1 VLLRLVNMYHKP
13 YLLYGAKVVNWTSPE
28 LSRMNYAY
36 NSALCRFYKIS
47 FNSLDVIYA
56 YSNLRSIKS
65 EIELRTHTFL
75 NRCEN
80 IDNAI
85 VRHMLCVVFLSC
97 VFLST
102 VL

>member
-1 VLLRLVNMYHKP
+1 
-13 YLLYGAKVVNWTSPE
+13 LYGAEVVNWTSSE

-36 NSALCRFYKIS
+36 NSALCRLYKIS

-80 IDNAI
+80 IDNAV
-85 VRHMLCVVFLSC
+85 VRHMLFVSGM
-97 VFLST
+97 
-102 VL
+102 

>member
-1 VLLRLVNMYHKP
+1 VLLRLVNTYCKP
-13 YLLYGAKVVNWTSPE
+13 YLLYGAEVVNWTSSE
-28 LSRMNYAY
+28 LSLSRMNYAY
-36 NSALCRFYKIS
+36 NSALCRLYKIS

-85 VRHMLCVVFLSC
+85 LCHKLFVSGM
-97 VFLST
+97 
-102 VL
+102 

>member
-1 VLLRLVNMYHKP
+1 MHDIEWHAFLNHSVYT
-13 YLLYGAKVVNWTSPE
+13 YLLYGAEVVTWTSSE
-28 LSRMNYAY
+28 MYRMNYAY
-36 NSALCRFYKIS
+36 NSILRRLYKIS

-56 YSNLRSIKS
+56 YSNLRSIKA

-85 VRHMLCVVFLSC
+85 VRHMLFVPGM
-97 VFLST
+97 
-102 VL
+102 

>member
-1 VLLRLVNMYHKP
+1 MHDIEWHAFLNHSVYT
-13 YLLYGAKVVNWTSPE
+13 YLLYGAEVVTWTSSE

-36 NSALCRFYKIS
+36 NSILRRLYKIS

-56 YSNLRSIKS
+56 YSNLRSIKA

-85 VRHMLCVVFLSC
+85 VRHMLFVPGM
-97 VFLST
+97 
-102 VL
+102 